1 MQSATRLT
9 LLLCAAWAA
18 ALLYGEM
25 GAYWASYLAC
35 SWPSS
40 SSSSSPPNNHVKV
53 AVVADPQLMDSTSL
67 GLPSS
72 SVALQAAEFYT
83 DLNMRRSFQSTI
95 LPFKPDVVLFLG
107 DHFDGGPYMSDEE
120 WQESL
125 FRFKH
130 IFSLN
135 EQRTKPQIPVYY
147 LSGNHDI
154 GYSAFHSVHPEVLSR
169 YEKEFGS
176 RNYQFSAGK
185 VDFVVVDAQTLDA
198 GAKKSKERS
207 SSWEFIKTLS
217 PGNASNPKVLLTHIP
232 LYRPDNSPCGPHRSS
247 PIINQRVSY
256 AALDQGITLV
266 SSDVFSVK
274 SLLINGHTSSKTIV
288 GKAIWTDIRQPFCC
302 SYQNYLT
309 KETSDLLLILL
320 KPVLV
325 LSGHD
330 HDQCTVVHS
339 TPFGPVTEH
348 TLGTISWQQGN
359 LYPSFMLLSAGPKV
373 SQNSTDLEHEVVT
386 NLCFLPKQT
395 HIYVWYIC
403 QFVVT
408 ILLLVFWP
416 TNGLSSLPYMNTFVS
431 FMRSVGAELLSRTKE
446 KDDEED
452 GEYDMIFDAEGSMH
466 LVKKVVAKTPSAS
479 SDSRPT
485 GRGSVVARATAGK
498 HQLEPDSSSI
508 HVDMGSEMTSEDG
521 GKLARGS
528 KSRVRKVLQRLF
540 RVIQSIVVIAALNV
554 PLYMML
560 LFKDWIDR

>member
-25 GAYWASYLAC
+25 GAHWASYLAC
-35 SWPSS
+35 SWPSTP

-72 SVALQAAEFYT
+72 SIALQAAEFYT
-83 DLNMRRSFQSTI
+83 DLNMRRSFQSAL

-135 EQRTKPQIPVYY
+135 EQRTKPHIPIYY

-154 GYSAFHSVHPEVLSR
+154 GYSAFHSAHPEVLNR

-185 VDFVVVDAQTLDA
+185 VDFVVVDAQTLD
-198 GAKKSKERS
+198 GAKKSKEMS
-207 SSWEFIKTLS
+207 SSWEFIKTLP

-232 LYRPDNSPCGPHRSS
+232 LYRPDSTPCGPHRSS
-247 PIINQRVSY
+247 PVINQRVSY
-256 AALDQGITLV
+256 AAFDQGVT
-266 SSDVFSVK
+266 
-274 SLLINGHTSSKTIV
+274 
-288 GKAIWTDIRQPFCC
+288 
-302 SYQNYLT
+302 YQNYLT
-309 KETSDLLLILL
+309 KETSDLLLSLL

-339 TPFGPVTEH
+339 TPSGPITEH

-373 SQNSTDLEHEVVT
+373 SQNSTDLKHEVVT

-395 HIYVWYIC
+395 HIYIWYIC

-408 ILLLVFWP
+408 ILLLIFWP

-431 FMRSVGAELLSRTKE
+431 FMRSVGAELFSRTKE

-452 GEYDMIFDAEGSMH
+452 GEYEMVFDAEGSMH
-466 LVKKVVAKTPSAS
+466 LVKKAVAKAPSAS
-479 SDSRPT
+479 SDSRT
-485 GRGSVVARATAGK
+485 VGRGSVVARATAGK
-498 HQLEPDSSSI
+498 HQLEPDSTI
-508 HVDMGSEMTSEDG
+508 LVEMGSEMTSENG
-521 GKLARGS
+521 GKLARPS
-528 KSRVRKVLQRLF
+528 KSKLRKVLQRLF

>member
-18 ALLYGEM
+18 TVLYGEM

-35 SWPSS
+35 SWPSPS
-40 SSSSSPPNNHVKV
+40 PSSSPPNNHVKV

-72 SVALQAAEFYT
+72 SIALQAAEFYT
-83 DLNMRRSFQSTI
+83 DLNMRRSFQSAI

-135 EQRTKPQIPVYY
+135 EQRSNPHVPIYY

-154 GYSAFHSVHPEVLSR
+154 GYSAFFSVHPEVLSR

-185 VDFVVVDAQTLDA
+185 VDFVVIDAQTLDA
-198 GAKKSKERS
+198 GSKKSKERS

-232 LYRPDNSPCGPHRSS
+232 LYRPDNTPCGPHRSS
-247 PIINQRVSY
+247 PVINQRVSY
-256 AALDQGITLV
+256 AALDQGIT
-266 SSDVFSVK
+266 
-274 SLLINGHTSSKTIV
+274 
-288 GKAIWTDIRQPFCC
+288 
-302 SYQNYLT
+302 YQNYLT
-309 KETSDLLLILL
+309 KETSDLLLSLL

-359 LYPSFMLLSAGPKV
+359 LYPSFMLLSAGPKM
-373 SQNSTDLEHEVVT
+373 SQNSTDLKPEVMT

-395 HIYVWYIC
+395 HIYIWYIC
-403 QFVVT
+403 QFAVT

-416 TNGLSSLPYMNTFVS
+416 TNGISSVPCMNTFVS
-431 FMRSVGAELLSRTKE
+431 FMRSVGAELFSRTKE

-452 GEYDMIFDAEGSMH
+452 GEYEMVFDAEGSMH
-466 LVKKVVAKTPSAS
+466 LVKKAVAKAPSAS
-479 SDSRPT
+479 SDSRT
-485 GRGSVVARATAGK
+485 VGRGSVVARAAAGK
-498 HQLEPDSSSI
+498 HQLEPDSSI
-508 HVDMGSEMTSEDG
+508 LVEMGSEMTSEDG
-521 GKLARGS
+521 AKLARPS
-528 KSRVRKVLQRLF
+528 KSKVRKVLQRLF

-560 LFKDWIDR
+560 LFKDWIDH